1 MIVQKVGFQ
10 AFMDRKAL
18 SRQESEENGG
28 LAIQEN
34 RMQCRKER
42 SPGPSVCAGNRC
54 KTEIGKEGQCR

>member
-1 MIVQKVGFQ
+1 
-10 AFMDRKAL
+10 MDRKAL

-42 SPGPSVCAGNRC
+42 SPGPGRVFVQEIDVRRNLERKVSVDR
-54 KTEIGKEGQCR
+54 